1 MNIREI
7 REAPINLREGLFKRI
22 LLWDMSVKGRLRF
35 HPRNTALLLVRVW
48 PATFW
53 YGSFKSIRLWKV
65 VIFDQM
71 IQFLE
76 KSQKRF
82 LARKGDF
89 ILVLIGSP
97 KWYISYIL
105 LIFLAQIFRI
115 SRKKLSH
122 LSWFSIFPAWATP
135 NFRPRI
141 VKSDGGLAFF
151 VRLYYDVKYRVEKW
165 LFSAF

>member
-1 MNIREI
+1 MACHILIRKFQEYQT
-7 REAPINLREGLFKRI
+7 
-22 LLWDMSVKGRLRF
+22 MKGRD
-35 HPRNTALLLVRVW
+35 
-48 PATFW
+48 FW
-53 YGSFKSIRLWKV
+53 SNDSI
-65 VIFDQM
+65 
-71 IQFLE
+71 LE

-122 LSWFSIFPAWATP
+122 LSRFSIFPAWATP

-165 LFSAF
+165 LFSAFKRIFDHKQGILTHMKL